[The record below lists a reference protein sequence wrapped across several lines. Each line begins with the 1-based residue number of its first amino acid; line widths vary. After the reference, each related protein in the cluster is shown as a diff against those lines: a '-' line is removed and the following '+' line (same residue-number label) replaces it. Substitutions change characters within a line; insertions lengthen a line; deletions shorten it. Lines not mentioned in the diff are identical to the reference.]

1 MLVFIIA
8 GFLQTDKNKNL
19 RHIVTTVLLC
29 FRFVEIAMLRNLR
42 RYSKIIAV
50 TIYATGSVTNRKII
64 IWVKW
69 NQFSRIV
76 SDELFMRIAIEKN

>member
-8 GFLQTDKNKNL
+8 GFLQTDKKQNL
-19 RHIVTTVLLC
+19 RHIVTTVFLC

-69 NQFSRIV
+69 NQF
-76 SDELFMRIAIEKN
+76 IAIL

>member
-1 MLVFIIA
+1 M
-8 GFLQTDKNKNL
+8 
-19 RHIVTTVLLC
+19 TTVLLC

-69 NQFSRIV
+69 NQFTRIV

>member
-1 MLVFIIA
+1 
-8 GFLQTDKNKNL
+8 
-19 RHIVTTVLLC
+19 
-29 FRFVEIAMLRNLR
+29 MLRNLR

-76 SDELFMRIAIEKN
+76 SDELFMRIAIEKKLMVYKGETI